1 LPVTAGITFG
11 GTAYTRV
18 IVAGTEYNADG
29 LVEAVAYGDGG
40 GPSSRVATQSTTTY
54 DVRNRPTR
62 MRTTREPLMGGV
74 PGPLSGVT
82 IAADQTLTWD
92 AASNL
97 TRIDDGRVAAEWPA
111 GSKPQT
117 ILVQHDALY
126 RVTNAHFDYTGT
138 TSPDDLRDDWR
149 TAMGTTREADPMRTQ
164 PAPMVGSTATAPTTR
179 VRDLTWSYDW
189 LGNMTEWGDDQ
200 SDFYERSIGD
210 IRNGYGDGDHRPS
223 ALYFSANLGGLNPA
237 DRGGYVELDYG
248 EGGNALSMT
257 VHGDCVN
264 RVSAMCDA
272 PETPYG
278 DPSGGSSSSARL
290 AAARATCKC
299 AVEQHYQYRWD
310 ELNRIAEARRYDRDG
325 TLTTPTWSLKVR
337 QRYRYDSAN
346 VRTVKQ
352 TLETI
357 ADSNS
362 DQLDDVDGDPPER
375 LTLYVYPGDFERRG
389 LTRNVGKTAYIE
401 ADGRVAGVKVVGT
414 AETQYVVGGARV
426 VWEQTDA
433 EPTRLDRTVTKVAR
447 VTIGIG
453 DLIGTTGAVLDLE
466 SGELVEASTYL
477 PNGARES
484 YVRNS
489 GGDDQAIAPE
499 PMGFT
504 GKEGDEEVGL
514 TYFGERYLVSR
525 IGRWASPDPLQIHAA
540 GGGEV
545 GNSYHY
551 VSGNLLKGRDPIG
564 LEAQVTVEP
573 PQGGA
578 SSANAPVNLTVHL
591 EIAVVHP
598 DADTRAALSKYL
610 QGAANMWNSRHFS
623 QTVDGKTVNVSF
635 DISIRIVGDEEAAEH
650 LAVYPDNT
658 QADNMATYNQ
668 LATALKTA
676 VATVGAGRDGR
687 SHARGGVMGVTPE
700 ALSRD
705 PTGSGATAD
714 HEIGH
719 LLGLDDQYRDH
730 VVAGRTVSRT
740 NLGHEGTL
748 MGDHHHGRALTASE
762 EGRIARLAIRATQAG
777 QFGPG
782 ANDAL
787 SVEGPRLISG
797 ATGLPTHS
805 VVYREVGRPRSHP
818 MRLLRELQRI
828 DGEIRQLRRRLGRS
842 E

>member
-1 LPVTAGITFG
+1 
-11 GTAYTRV
+11 
-18 IVAGTEYNADG
+18 
-29 LVEAVAYGDGG
+29 
-40 GPSSRVATQSTTTY
+40 
-54 DVRNRPTR
+54 
-62 MRTTREPLMGGV
+62 
-74 PGPLSGVT
+74 
-82 IAADQTLTWD
+82 
-92 AASNL
+92 
-97 TRIDDGRVAAEWPA
+97 
-111 GSKPQT
+111 
-117 ILVQHDALY
+117 
-126 RVTNAHFDYTGT
+126 
-138 TSPDDLRDDWR
+138 
-149 TAMGTTREADPMRTQ
+149 MRTQ

-223 ALYFSANLGGLNPA
+223 ALYFSANLGGLTPA

-257 VHGDCVN
+257 VHGDCVD
-264 RVSAMCDA
+264 RGATLCDA

-278 DPSGGSSSSARL
+278 DPAGGSSSNARL

-389 LTRNVGKTAYIE
+389 LTRNGGKTAYIE

-426 VWEQTDA
+426 VWETTGA
-433 EPTRLDRTVTKVAR
+433 EPTRLDGTVTKVAR

-551 VSGNLLKGRDPIG
+551 VSGNLLKGRDP
-564 LEAQVTVEP
+564 
-573 PQGGA
+573 
-578 SSANAPVNLTVHL
+578 
-591 EIAVVHP
+591 
-598 DADTRAALSKYL
+598 
-610 QGAANMWNSRHFS
+610 
-623 QTVDGKTVNVSF
+623 
-635 DISIRIVGDEEAAEH
+635 
-650 LAVYPDNT
+650 
-658 QADNMATYNQ
+658 
-668 LATALKTA
+668 
-676 VATVGAGRDGR
+676 
-687 SHARGGVMGVTPE
+687 
-700 ALSRD
+700 
-705 PTGSGATAD
+705 
-714 HEIGH
+714 
-719 LLGLDDQYRDH
+719 LGLDDKDKPPDDPS
-730 VVAGRTVSRT
+730 AGRPSAGRLTT
-740 NLGHEGTL
+740 TGTDRRGRSAAL
-748 MGDHHHGRALTASE
+748 AASPNPDIAAQRAEGRAEAVRQFGSRGFADYLNDKGAGQDFFGSDVGIADEHQITWAGGRWVSTRPPPQFSSAAANATYTQEYRALSGDVDRYEFLGGTAVAAGTMALSAVPERSVVPRSLRRGPAASSSTSSSMGSE
-762 EGRIARLAIRATQAG
+762 TAETLESAVGTGARRAAVPPVPPTTIADQSALRSAPTVHVSQEGRIASLTAKDGDQIIEVMANASIEDSTLYLREAHIQGGSPGSVGLDRLLGWLQ
-777 QFGPG
+777 
-782 ANDAL
+782 D
-787 SVEGPRLISG
+787 
-797 ATGLPTHS
+797 
-805 VVYREVGRPRSHP
+805 VGRANGVARVVVQGARRSTGGALEGTVPRP
-818 MRLLRELQRI
+818 ITVRI
-828 DGEIRQLRRRLGRS
+828 Q
-842 E
+842 